1 MLSAGGAEHCS
12 QASDPV
18 LHVEE
23 QMTVKQV
30 ARSRAHSDRSSH
42 SSSGNNANH
51 VSSGNQGNQEVNG
64 KLSNHG
70 TRGKNITM
78 ATMTT

>member
-1 MLSAGGAEHCS
+1 MLSAGGSEHS
-12 QASDPV
+12 AQANDPV

-30 ARSRAHSDRSSH
+30 ERSRGHSDHGSH
-42 SSSGNNANH
+42 SSSGNNINH
-51 VSSGNQGNQEVNG
+51 VRTGNQGNQEVNG

-70 TRGKNITM
+70 TRGKNVNMVTIT
-78 ATMTT
+78 